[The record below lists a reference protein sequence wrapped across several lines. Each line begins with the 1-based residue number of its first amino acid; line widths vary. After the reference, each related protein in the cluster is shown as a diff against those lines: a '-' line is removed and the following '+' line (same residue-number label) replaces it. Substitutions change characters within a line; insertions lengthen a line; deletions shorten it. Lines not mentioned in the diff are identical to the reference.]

1 MQYKVSSL
9 IKRACL
15 LAALALLMLFILAA
29 PLRGVQAGTGD
40 LDLSFGD
47 GGKVMVDFA
56 GASDTAYA
64 MATQAD
70 GKIV

>member
-15 LAALALLMLFILAA
+15 LAALASLMLFILAA

-40 LDLSFGD
+40 LDPSFGD
-47 GGKVMVDFA
+47 G
-56 GASDTAYA
+56 
-64 MATQAD
+64 
-70 GKIV
+70 